1 MPGRHS
7 DSSDLGSGGFIGGSS
22 GGGLGGSFGS
32 SFGGGWRPTGPWNP
46 RTNLG
51 GGGGSG
57 FLWLVLGLLPWL
69 FRARSG
75 RGCGCSGFGC
85 LIFACLIV
93 ACVAFG
99 GVGSIGSQF
108 GRSSSTYGG
117 SNPNTGS
124 SNSGN
129 SDTSGSRQ
137 SGLAGEP
144 PVVQTQTAKDLRE
157 LHDALDQH
165 ITQWQRDLAT
175 DEYHSISGPD
185 AGLTQDNN
193 TKEVVYGK
201 CGTALYVVVVANT
214 RPRTGPADGE
224 GYVYTTASSPGACHP
239 PTYTVYSSEDVG
251 GGWYFATLQSVP
263 GANLGR

>member
-1 MPGRHS
+1 M
-7 DSSDLGSGGFIGGSS
+7 
-22 GGGLGGSFGS
+22 
-32 SFGGGWRPTGPWNP
+32 
-46 RTNLG
+46 
-51 GGGGSG
+51 
-57 FLWLVLGLLPWL
+57 WLALSLLPWL
-69 FRARSG
+69 FRPRYG
-75 RGCGCSGFGC
+75 RGCGCNGLGC

-99 GVGSIGSQF
+99 GVGSFGSQF
-108 GRSSSTYGG
+108 GFPGPYYGG
-117 SNPNTGS
+117 GYAPGYGSGNPG
-124 SNSGN
+124 NSG
-129 SDTSGSRQ
+129 TSGSRL

-157 LHDALDQH
+157 LHDALDQR
-165 ITQWQRDLAT
+165 ITQWQRDLST

-201 CGTALYVVVVANT
+201 CGTALYVYVVENT
-214 RPRTGPADGE
+214 RPSTGPADGE

-239 PTYTVYSSEDVG
+239 PMYTVYSSEDVG